1 MEISH
6 ETIQY
11 PDIINAMPNKSIV
24 NPMRKIFLEFMANYT
39 PFGSRDLIFSRIAST
54 MNSERFLY
62 PSSGLAL
69 IISSTFLI
77 RGSGTLTVVYVVAMG
92 YPNNLFKITLGS
104 NTVVLHSNELIGV
117 VY

>member
-39 PFGSRDLIFSRIAST
+39 PFGSRDT
-54 MNSERFLY
+54 
-62 PSSGLAL
+62 GL
-69 IISSTFLI
+69 SH
-77 RGSGTLTVVYVVAMG
+77 G
-92 YPNNLFKITLGS
+92 LFP
-104 NTVVLHSNELIGV
+104 
-117 VY
+117 